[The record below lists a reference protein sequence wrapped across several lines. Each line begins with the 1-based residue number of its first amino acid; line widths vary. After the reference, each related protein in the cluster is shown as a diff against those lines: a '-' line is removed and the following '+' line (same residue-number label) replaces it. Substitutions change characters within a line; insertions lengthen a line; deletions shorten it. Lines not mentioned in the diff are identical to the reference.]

1 MKGVC
6 IMRINPINSIGYY
19 YSKPTNIRQK
29 QTPVM
34 DNQLSFQGKH
44 SSAKFLGGI
53 CGALGTLGAI
63 GGTIIMT
70 GGVALPFVLGYG
82 AMSAGTGAILGHII
96 DKGAKE
102 ADKELGIKD
111 NK

>member
-1 MKGVC
+1 
-6 IMRINPINSIGYY
+6 MRINPVCSPGYH

-29 QTPVM
+29 QIPVM
-34 DNQLSFQGKH
+34 NSQPSFQGKH
-44 SSAKFLGGI
+44 SAAKFLGGI

-70 GGVALPFVLGYG
+70 GGVALPFVIGYG
-82 AMSAGTGAILGHII
+82 AISAGTRVILGHII